1 MTIRAHFTPVT
12 QPPLAEQDRH
22 VLATVTFGGTSG
34 LTRGEQGHPDLALPM
49 AVTGGDAFREV
60 WTVTGRPRWTVRED
74 HAYAHNGR
82 HLFVA
87 GLIPEQGVYTPPVR
101 ALYEKAFAL
110 VDHLDYSHIFRMWN
124 FVGDIVGTNAEG
136 MEVYQDFVQGRA
148 QAFHT
153 FMGDSTAQ
161 LPAATGIG
169 TQGRGI
175 AFCLLATKRG
185 APRHIENSRQTAAYH
200 YPDQYGPTSPSFA
213 RATLLDDTLY
223 VSGTAS
229 ILGHETV
236 HHGDVRRQTRE
247 TLANIAHLVS
257 RENLAAQGIEDAGH
271 DLKDLR
277 MIKVY
282 VRHEDDVPAV
292 RAVCEE
298 TLGLG
303 VEVKYLN
310 VAVCRDDLLVEI
322 EGIVPARGW
331 DL

>member
-1 MTIRAHFTPVT
+1 MSIRAHFASAA
-12 QPPLAEQDRH
+12 QPPSPEPGRH
-22 VLATVTFGGTSG
+22 VLATVTYGAATG
-34 LTRGEQGHPDLALPM
+34 LTRVEHGHPDLTIPM
-49 AVTGGDAFREV
+49 AVTNGDAFREV
-60 WTVTGRPRWTVRED
+60 WTVAERPRWVLRED
-74 HAYAHNGR
+74 SAYAHDGR

-87 GLIPEQGVYTPPVR
+87 GLLPEQSVYTPPVR
-101 ALYEKAFAL
+101 EMYEKAFAL
-110 VDHLDYSHIFRMWN
+110 VNHLDYGHVFRMWN
-124 FVGDIVGTNAEG
+124 FVGDILGANAEG
-136 MEVYQDFVQGRA
+136 MEVYRDFVQGRA
-148 QAFHT
+148 QAFQT
-153 FMGDSTAQ
+153 YMGDTTAQ

-175 AFCLLATKRG
+175 AFVLLATRRG
-185 APRHIENSRQTAAYH
+185 VPRHLENSRQTSAYH
-200 YPDQYGPTSPSFA
+200 YPDQYGPKSPSFA

-236 HHGDVRRQTRE
+236 HPGDVRRQTRE
-247 TLANIAHLVS
+247 TLDNIAHLIS
-257 RENLAAQGIEDAGH
+257 RENLAAQGIDAGH

-277 MIKVY
+277 MIKAY

-303 VEVKYLN
+303 TEVKYLN

-322 EGIVPARGW
+322 EGLVPAVGW
-331 DL
+331 DQ

>member
-1 MTIRAHFTPVT
+1 MAIRAHFTPLREIPV
-12 QPPLAEQDRH
+12 PGPGRH
-22 VLATVTFGGTSG
+22 VLATVTYGDTTG
-34 LTRGEQGHPDLALPM
+34 LALGHHGNPDLAVPM
-49 AVTGGDAFREV
+49 ATTNGDPFREV
-60 WTVTGRPRWTVRED
+60 WTVSGRPRWARRD
-74 HAYAHNGR
+74 DLAYAHDGQY
-82 HLFVA
+82 LFIA
-87 GLIPEQGVYTPPVR
+87 GVLPEQDVYTPPVR

-110 VDHLDYSHIFRMWN
+110 ANHLDYGHVFRMWN
-124 FVGDIVGTNAEG
+124 FVGDIVGTNADG

-153 FMGDSTAQ
+153 YMGSSTAQ

-175 AFCLLATKRG
+175 AFVLLATRSG
-185 APRHIENSRQTAAYH
+185 VPRHLENSRQTAAYH
-200 YPDQYGPTSPSFA
+200 YPGQYGPKPPSFA
-213 RATLLDDTLY
+213 RATVLDDALY

-236 HHGDVRRQTRE
+236 HRGDVRRQTQE
-247 TLANIAHLVS
+247 TLANIGHLIS
-257 RENLAAQGIEDAGH
+257 RGNLAPQGVEGDH

-277 MIKVY
+277 LLKAY
-282 VRHEDDVPAV
+282 VRHGDDIEAV

-298 TLGLG
+298 VLGAG

-322 EGIVPARGW
+322 EGIVPGQGW
-331 DL
+331 QL

>member
-1 MTIRAHFTPVT
+1 MSIRAHFTPLT
-12 QPPLAEQDRH
+12 QTPAPEQDRH
-22 VLATVTFGGTSG
+22 VLATVTYGDTAG
-34 LTRGEQGHPDLALPM
+34 LTRVLSGHPDLTVPM
-49 AVTGGDAFREV
+49 TATGGDAFREV
-60 WTVTGRPRWTVRED
+60 WTVAGRPRWVLRED
-74 HAYAHNGR
+74 NAYAHDGR

-87 GLIPEQGVYTPPVR
+87 GLLPQQDIYTPPVR

-110 VDHLDYSHIFRMWN
+110 VNHLDYGHIFRMWN
-124 FVGDIVGTNAEG
+124 FVGDILGTNTEG
-136 MEVYQDFVQGRA
+136 MEIYQDFVQGRA

-153 FMGDSTAQ
+153 YMGDSTAQ

-175 AFCLLATKRG
+175 AFLLLATRRG
-185 APRHIENSRQTAAYH
+185 VPRHIENSRQTSAYH
-200 YPDQYGPTSPSFA
+200 YPDQYGPKPPSFA

-236 HHGDVRRQTRE
+236 HQGDVRRQTQE
-247 TLANIAHLVS
+247 TLDNIAHLIS
-257 RENLAAQGIEDAGH
+257 RDNLTAQGIEAGH

-277 MIKVY
+277 LIKAY
-282 VRHEDDVPAV
+282 VRHENDIPAV

-322 EGIVPARGW
+322 EGIVPGQEW